1 MTMYDVHEVDG
12 PSNADQI
19 LKFNSF
25 IQEWPPLQSRHIE
38 NGFWWFA
45 NLEDVPVAFA
55 GLVPFEPFAG
65 VGYLK
70 RCFVH
75 PDHHGHGLQFRMLLA
90 RELKAKN
97 LGWHTL
103 VSECS
108 DDNLWSAANFLK
120 AGYSRVEPEQ
130 RWGAYNSIYFLKTI

>member
-1 MTMYDVHEVDG
+1 MYDVHEVDG

-19 LKFNSF
+19 LKFNSLVS
-25 IQEWPPLQSRHIE
+25 EWPPLQSRHLE
-38 NGFWWFA
+38 NGFWWLA
-45 NLEDVPVAFA
+45 TLEDETVAFA
-55 GLVPFEPFAG
+55 GLVPFEPFVG

-70 RCFVH
+70 RCFVK

-103 VSECS
+103 VSECHES
-108 DDNLWSAANFLK
+108 NFWSSCNFRK
-120 AGYSRVEPEQ
+120 AGYSQAEPEQ
-130 RWGAYNSIYFLKTI
+130 KWGAYNSIYFVKTI